1 MLQSGYK
8 EFLILCEYMY
18 QRRQQGVKRDERASG
33 PDLINL
39 PIGCQVQIWAV
50 EQSVHAFQGQSF
62 AASFAKKPQDG
73 VGCSHLASFPSFG
86 FGDTYPA
93 TLCQGVALAPF
104 QGLLLCLLDGRPFSD
119 SYEGSVALSVATRR
133 PSRLYA

>member
-1 MLQSGYK
+1 MIVA
-8 EFLILCEYMY
+8 IL
-18 QRRQQGVKRDERASG
+18 RKAHAVDGFVGGSLGHSPVIA
-33 PDLINL
+33 INL
-39 PIGCQVQIWAV
+39 PVGCQVQIWGV
-50 EQSVHAFQGQSF
+50 QQPVHAFQWQSF

-86 FGDTYPA
+86 LGDTYPA